1 VLGVR
6 ARARERGGEERLRGV
21 LPPAFL
27 ELCLKSDAHREWCEF
42 LVHGGRRP
50 SAELPPELLELV
62 RYLIE
67 RGVVDRS
74 RLREISSELEKTLV
88 RELRD
93 VGRELREVVGRAVS
107 ARRPEVVAGE
117 VREIIERLG
126 RLVPV
131 VRAVVGEPGDFMR
144 SILKTEVRPAVAEEV
159 VRVVGKPA
167 VAEPDVRALAERLTK
182 AETRGAEELYARVSR
197 VEEGR
202 EVPPVARGRAE
213 LRQV

>member
-1 VLGVR
+1 VSVGVR
-6 ARARERGGEERLRGV
+6 ARGRRGGEEGLREV

-50 SAELPPELLELV
+50 SAELPPELLELI

-74 RLREISSELEKTLV
+74 RLREISSELEKALV
-88 RELRD
+88 REIGD
-93 VGRELREVVGRAVS
+93 AGRELRETVGRAVA

-117 VREIIERLG
+117 VRGVVERLG
-126 RLVPV
+126 KIAPV
-131 VRAVVGEPGDFMR
+131 VRAVSAEPEELVR
-144 SILKTEVRPAVAEEV
+144 RILAAEVRPAVAEEV
-159 VRVVGKPA
+159 ARVVGRPA
-167 VAEPDVRALAERLTK
+167 TAEEVAKVLTERLK
-182 AETRGAEELYARVSR
+182 AEVRGAEELHTKVSR

-202 EVPPVARGRAE
+202 EVPPAVRGRAE

>member
-1 VLGVR
+1 MLGVR

-117 VREIIERLG
+117 LRGIVERLSKIA
-126 RLVPV
+126 PV
-131 VRAVVGEPGDFMR
+131 VRAVSMEPEELAR
-144 SILKTEVRPAVAEEV
+144 RILTAEVRSSVAEEV
-159 VRVVGKPA
+159 ARVVGRPA
-167 VAEPDVRALAERLTK
+167 TAEEVIKVLTERLKT
-182 AETRGAEELYARVSR
+182 ETRGAEELYARVSR

>member
-1 VLGVR
+1 VGVR
-6 ARARERGGEERLRGV
+6 ARVRERGGEEGLREV

-27 ELCLKSDAHREWCEF
+27 ELCLRSDAHREWCEF

-67 RGVVDRS
+67 RGVADRS

-88 RELRD
+88 REIRD
-93 VGRELREVVGRAVS
+93 AGRELREAVGRAVA

-117 VREIIERLG
+117 IREVVERLG
-126 RLVPV
+126 KMAPV
-131 VRAVVGEPGDFMR
+131 VRAVSAEPEELAR
-144 SILKTEVRPAVAEEV
+144 RILAAEVRPSVAEEV
-159 VRVVGKPA
+159 ARVVGRPA
-167 VAEPDVRALAERLTK
+167 TAEEVTRILTERLK
-182 AETRGAEELYARVSR
+182 AEVRGAEELHTKVSR

-202 EVPPVARGRAE
+202 ELPPVARARAE

>member
-1 VLGVR
+1 VSAVR
-6 ARARERGGEERLRGV
+6 ARVRARGGEERLREV

-67 RGVVDRS
+67 RGVVDKAK
-74 RLREISSELEKTLV
+74 LREISSELEKTLV
-88 RELRD
+88 REIRD
-93 VGRELREVVGRAVS
+93 AGRELREAIGRAVA

-117 VREIIERLG
+117 VRGVVERLG
-126 RLVPV
+126 RLAPV
-131 VRAVVGEPGDFMR
+131 VRAVSAEPEELVR
-144 SILKTEVRPAVAEEV
+144 RILAAEVRPAVAEEIA
-159 VRVVGKPA
+159 RVVGRPA
-167 VAEPDVRALAERLTK
+167 TAEEVARVLAEGLK
-182 AETRGAEELYARVSR
+182 AELRGAEELHTKVSR

-202 EVPPVARGRAE
+202 EVPPVAKARAE

>member
-1 VLGVR
+1 VSAVR
-6 ARARERGGEERLRGV
+6 ARVRARGGEKGLREV

-67 RGVVDRS
+67 RGVVDKAK
-74 RLREISSELEKTLV
+74 LREIGSELEKAIV
-88 RELRD
+88 REIRD
-93 VGRELREVVGRAVS
+93 AGRELREAIGRAVA

-117 VREIIERLG
+117 VRGVVERLG
-126 RLVPV
+126 KIAPV
-131 VRAVVGEPGDFMR
+131 VRAVSAEPEELVR
-144 SILKTEVRPAVAEEV
+144 RILAAEVRPAVAGEV
-159 VRVVGKPA
+159 ARVVGRPA
-167 VAEPDVRALAERLTK
+167 TAEEVARVLAEGLK
-182 AETRGAEELYARVSR
+182 AEARGAEELHAKVSR

-202 EVPPVARGRAE
+202 EVPPVARARAE

>member
-1 VLGVR
+1 MSAVRVRVR
-6 ARARERGGEERLRGV
+6 ARGVEERLREV

-67 RGVVDRS
+67 RGVVDKAK
-74 RLREISSELEKTLV
+74 LREISSELEKTLV
-88 RELRD
+88 REIRD
-93 VGRELREVVGRAVS
+93 AGRELREAIGRAVA

-117 VREIIERLG
+117 VRGVVERLG
-126 RLVPV
+126 KIAPV
-131 VRAVVGEPGDFMR
+131 VRAVSAKPEELVR
-144 SILKTEVRPAVAEEV
+144 RILAAEVRPAVAEEIA
-159 VRVVGKPA
+159 RVVGRPA
-167 VAEPDVRALAERLTK
+167 TAEEVARVLAEGLK
-182 AETRGAEELYARVSR
+182 AELRGAEELHTKVSR

-202 EVPPVARGRAE
+202 EVPPVAKARAE